1 MEGDEFMSAR
11 LATANR
17 NPRDESTGR
26 RPTLSRDAEAELARN
41 ARAGCVRSLDE
52 LARSSLGFVVRVAQE
67 YRDRGV
73 PLEELVA
80 EGNIGL
86 LEAARRFDPDRETK
100 FITYA
105 AWWIRKAVLRALHQQ
120 ARLVAVPYYR
130 IKKDGWALACAAELS
145 LETTVGSGTG
155 TPLRDILE
163 DRTAPHPESAALAGE
178 RQTLLREAIGLLSA
192 HEVGVLV
199 RRFGL
204 DGDRCLT
211 LKEAGAE
218 LGISRE
224 RVRQIEAAAMQKLHR
239 ALRRRHAPPRPTP
252 A

>member
-1 MEGDEFMSAR
+1 MEAMP
-11 LATANR
+11 ATAWR
-17 NPRDESTGR
+17 TQPLTRDE
-26 RPTLSRDAEAELARN
+26 EAELARA
-41 ARAGCVRSLDE
+41 ARAGCKRSLDE
-52 LARSSLGFVVRVAQE
+52 LARGSLGFVVRVAQE

-86 LEAARRFDPDRETK
+86 LEAARRFDPERETK

-120 ARLVAVPYYR
+120 ARLVVVPYYR
-130 IKKDGWALACAAELS
+130 IKKDGWASACPAEIS
-145 LETTVGSGTG
+145 LETTVGPGTG
-155 TPLRDILE
+155 VMLRDLLE
-163 DRTAPHPESAALAGE
+163 DRAASHPEGAVLAHE
-178 RQTLLREAIGLLSA
+178 RQALMRNAMRLLTGQEI
-192 HEVGVLV
+192 GVLM

-204 DGDRCLT
+204 DGERCLT

-224 RVRQIEAAAMQKLHR
+224 RVRQIERAAMQKLHR
-239 ALRRRHAPPRPTP
+239 ALRRKDEARARATP

>member
-1 MEGDEFMSAR
+1 MQAAPFVASR
-11 LATANR
+11 K
-17 NPRDESTGR
+17 
-26 RPTLSRDAEAELARN
+26 RPLTREAEAALARA
-41 ARAGCVRSLDE
+41 ARSGCKRSLDE
-52 LARSSLGFVVRVAQE
+52 LARGSLGFVVRVAQE

-105 AWWIRKAVLRALHQQ
+105 SWWIRKSVLRALHQQ
-120 ARLVAVPYYR
+120 ARMVVVPYYR
-130 IKKDGWALACAAELS
+130 IKKDGWAVACAAEVS
-145 LETTVGSGTG
+145 LETAVGPGAG
-155 TPLRDILE
+155 ILLRELLE
-163 DRTAPHPESAALAGE
+163 DRASPHPEGAALAHE
-178 RQTLLREAIGLLSA
+178 RRAGLREALGLLSTQEIA
-192 HEVGVLV
+192 VVI

-204 DGDRCLT
+204 AGERCLT

-224 RVRQIEAAAMQKLHR
+224 RVRQVERAAMQKLYR
-239 ALRRRHAPPRPTP
+239 AMRRKDTPGARATTP